1 MRSYWMRILVG
12 ALAIFAIGMVGVT
25 LLRRG
30 VVKVNEVVSG
40 AGPLSFPLPFVP
52 FQLDGNKLGR
62 VERMVVNRDA
72 PKKVSSV
79 DLEVKLDDSLVAQG
93 LAGCRLAAN
102 VESDSSIPGD
112 INVHV
117 NRLGDRTFFFCAT
130 NDSAFVEFG
139 KVRLKPGDVTVPLL
153 VPQSLAEHLRK
164 GEWGNGADSSDVL
177 VQQAESLAGTAQQA
191 ADSVAALQDQRDEA
205 ARFVRSKLGDSLRAE
220 GKRRVDSLR
229 EALTRMADSV
239 QGR

>member
-1 MRSYWMRILVG
+1 MRSYWMRILAG

-40 AGPLSFPLPFVP
+40 TGPLSFPLPFVP

-102 VESDSSIPGD
+102 VESDSSVPGD

-117 NRLGDRTFFFCAT
+117 DRLGDRTFFFCAT

-139 KVRLKPGDVTVPLL
+139 KVRLNPGDVIVPLL

-164 GEWGNGADSSDVL
+164 GEWGNSTDSADVL
-177 VQQAESLAGTAQQA
+177 VQRAESLAGKAGQA
-191 ADSVAALQDQRDEA
+191 ADSLAAARDQRDA
-205 ARFVRSKLGDSLRAE
+205 AIRLVRSKLGDSLRVE
-220 GKRRVDSLR
+220 GKRRADSLR
-229 EALTRMADSV
+229 EALTRMADSAG
-239 QGR
+239 GR